1 MLGFPP
7 NPLPVN
13 IDHLRVSLSESSQ
26 INNSIDANINRLSRR
41 QRRVIYGPL
50 RGQPEGRVVDIC
62 YPVTP
67 SAGSEYSSHTQGI
80 LTYLRV
86 SVSGV
91 IPDNKFK
98 MWSHSIQ
105 SVESVILFQDFFSF
119 LHAFS
124 YIHFFHHRF
133 FFMFKESQIYLK
145 YSEFD
150 IKLSL

>member
-1 MLGFPP
+1 MLGSPP
-7 NPLPVN
+7 SPLPVN

-26 INNSIDANINRLSRR
+26 INNSIDANINWLSRR

-50 RGQPEGRVVDIC
+50 RGQPEGRVVDIR

-67 SAGSEYSSHTQGI
+67 SAGIEYSSHTQGI

-91 IPDNKFK
+91 VPDNKIK
-98 MWSHSIQ
+98 MWSHFIQ
-105 SVESVILFQDFFSF
+105 SVESVVLFQDFYSF

-133 FFMFKESQIYLK
+133 LFISKNPKSIYSILN
-145 YSEFD
+145 
-150 IKLSL
+150 LT